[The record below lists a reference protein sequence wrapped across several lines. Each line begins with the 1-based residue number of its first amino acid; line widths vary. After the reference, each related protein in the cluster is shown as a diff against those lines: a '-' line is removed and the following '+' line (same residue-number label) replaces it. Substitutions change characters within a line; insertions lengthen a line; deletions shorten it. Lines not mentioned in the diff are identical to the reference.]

1 MRGGIRV
8 AVFTLMTLIG
18 AGFAP
23 ALVQAAPE
31 GLSGRAVEWQNG
43 DDVFAAAEEL
53 TFDRKVQGGLT
64 AAGRI
69 VILTD
74 DAEIEGDAWITAR
87 RVAVEGEI
95 DGDLSIRAQEALI
108 NGEVKGDVTFYGLDL
123 SLGPDAE
130 IDGDVTYYSPSA
142 AQIDKGAE
150 VKGEINGEDFASG
163 RGVEQARPAPSAPP
177 AQMRET
183 WRREHM
189 QERWEDN
196 SGLSAP
202 GYHMSASGAV
212 FFGVL
217 AIAFALLAPVTTTR
231 MREGLADEWPLA
243 IGLGLL
249 WLIGLPIL
257 VFLAAITI
265 VALPIAFLLLL
276 LWPLGMVFGL
286 IATLAAFGDFISS
299 RIGEFGRGTLGRI
312 VGIVLATGLV
322 WIGISIPVL
331 GALVWLAAVAGGIG
345 LLYIGFRTQ
354 PL

>member
-8 AVFTLMTLIG
+8 AVLTLMTLIG
-18 AGFAP
+18 VGLLP
-23 ALVQAAPE
+23 ALAQAAPE
-31 GLSGRAVEWQNG
+31 EPSGRAVEWQSG

-53 TFDRKVQGGLT
+53 TFDRKVKGGLT

-108 NGEVKGDVTFYGLDL
+108 NGEVKGNVTFYGLDL

-163 RGVEQARPAPSAPP
+163 RGVEQARPAPP

-189 QERWEDN
+189 QERWDDQ

-212 FFGVL
+212 FFGVF

-231 MREGLADEWPLA
+231 MREGLADEWALA
-243 IGLGLL
+243 FGLGLL

-265 VALPIAFLLLL
+265 VGLPIAFLLLL

-312 VGIVLATGLV
+312 VGIVLATALV
-322 WIGISIPVL
+322 WVGISIPVL

>member
-1 MRGGIRV
+1 MRGGIRI
-8 AVFTLMTLIG
+8 AVLTFLALFG
-18 AGFAP
+18 AGLAP
-23 ALVQAAPE
+23 ALAQNTEAAT
-31 GLSGRAVEWQNG
+31 GRAVEWQSG

-53 TFDRKVQGGLT
+53 TFDRKVKGGLT

-74 DAEIEGDAWITAR
+74 DAEVAGDAWITAR

-108 NGEVKGDVTFYGLDL
+108 NGEVKGNVTFYGLDL

-130 IDGDVTYYSPSA
+130 IDGNVTYYSPSTA
-142 AQIDKGAE
+142 KIDKGAD

-163 RGVEQARPAPSAPP
+163 RGVERAEPAPP
-177 AQMRET
+177 APPAHMRET

-189 QERWEDN
+189 EERWDDN

-202 GYHMSASGAV
+202 GYHMSASSAV

-217 AIAFALLAPVTTTR
+217 AIALALLAPVTTTR
-231 MREGLADEWPLA
+231 MRVELANEWA
-243 IGLGLL
+243 IAFGLGLL
-249 WLIGLPIL
+249 WLLGLPVLI
-257 VFLAAITI
+257 VLAAITI
-265 VALPIAFLLLL
+265 VGLPIAFLLLL

-286 IATLAAFGDFISS
+286 VATLAAFGDYISS

-312 VGIVLATGLV
+312 VGIVLATALI
-322 WIGISIPVL
+322 WLGISIPVL
-331 GALVWLAAVAGGIG
+331 GALVWLAAVAGGVG
-345 LLYIGFRTQ
+345 LLYLGFRTT